1 MGKVHPSSTQQKKN
15 PSKKKSLSNEDI
27 DLCPMCRESLYLDAD
42 YTQRVGLIDDDD
54 RFCGWMCPHCK
65 ALFDDDDKLT
75 GIQGMDEM
83 GEA

>member
-1 MGKVHPSSTQQKKN
+1 
-15 PSKKKSLSNEDI
+15 
-27 DLCPMCRESLYLDAD
+27 MCRESLYLDAD